1 MQHETAERAPGTIK
15 SSKTSTCCS
24 GAAGVNKLAA
34 WVKISGFG
42 LDFDTSQTLQESAS
56 LSKSVMFHFL
66 CLPVIRLNAGHQ
78 QTPWHLIARDDVVHQ
93 RKELFVQGSLQI
105 KVATMG

>member
-1 MQHETAERAPGTIK
+1 
-15 SSKTSTCCS
+15 
-24 GAAGVNKLAA
+24 
-34 WVKISGFG
+34 
-42 LDFDTSQTLQESAS
+42 
-56 LSKSVMFHFL
+56 MFHFL